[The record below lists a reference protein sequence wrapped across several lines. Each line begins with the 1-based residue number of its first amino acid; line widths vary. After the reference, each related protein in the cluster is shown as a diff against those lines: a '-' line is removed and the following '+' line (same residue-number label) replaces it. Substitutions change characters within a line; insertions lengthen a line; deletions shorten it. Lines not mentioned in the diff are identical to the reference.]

1 MEMINNVLNFPQIP
15 DGSQVHPAADTP
27 KEVAPSEASSKAK
40 DSADHSDLS
49 NSREEQ
55 HSPLEYQLRLTVDK
69 DPKTGDW
76 VYKAIDRYTGKVIR
90 QLPRQEVLDMRS
102 SSSYKA
108 GSVIDTE
115 A

>member
-1 MEMINNVLNFPQIP
+1 MEMINNVLNFPQVP
-15 DGSQVHPAADTP
+15 DVTQVHPVADTP
-27 KEVAPSEASSKAK
+27 KQIAASEAGSQAK
-40 DSADHSDLS
+40 DSADHSDLADHH
-49 NSREEQ
+49 Q
-55 HSPLEYQLRLTVDK
+55 QQSPLEYQLRLTVDK
-69 DPKTGDW
+69 DPNTGDW

-108 GSVIDTE
+108 GSVINTE

>member
-1 MEMINNVLNFPQIP
+1 MEMINNVLSFPQIP
-15 DGSQVHPAADTP
+15 DVTQVHPAADTP
-27 KEVAPSEASSKAK
+27 KEVAPAEPAAEAK
-40 DSADHSDLS
+40 DSADHSDLAS
-49 NSREEQ
+49 NHQSQ
-55 HSPLEYQLRLTVDK
+55 SPLEYQLRLTVDK

-108 GSVIDTE
+108 GSVINTE